1 MPSAES
7 ILLWYFFQLKL
18 FAFAAIFGMIFAIP
32 TQAPKPVAPEET
44 GQSIWINFDEKLIHQ
59 FVMHGKVVVVDV
71 TADWCITCKVNK
83 LTVLNSKEIVEKL
96 NGDNIVMM
104 RADITKPDAEV
115 MSFLR
120 KHNRFAIPFNAV
132 YGPSAKNGLLTSEFL
147 TKKELLELIDQ
158 AQ

>member
-1 MPSAES
+1 ME
-7 ILLWYFFQLKL
+7 
-18 FAFAAIFGMIFAIP
+18 
-32 TQAPKPVAPEET
+32 
-44 GQSIWINFDEKLIHQ
+44 NF
-59 FVMHGKVVVVDV
+59 
-71 TADWCITCKVNK
+71 
-83 LTVLNSKEIVEKL
+83 LNSKEIVEKL